1 MLNIVH
7 YCILLDRNNV
17 ALTKKIFVEKG
28 EFEMP
33 TPTMEDYIEQ
43 IYQLIDTK
51 GYARVSDMAEELDVH
66 PSSVTK
72 MVQKLDKDNYLIY
85 ERYRG
90 FVLTEKGKKIGK
102 RLVFRHDL
110 LEQFLELIGVDENN
124 IYDDVEGIEHHLS
137 WNSIDRIGDLVDYF
151 KNDPKRIEELRQI
164 QKENEETS

>member
-1 MLNIVH
+1 
-7 YCILLDRNNV
+7 
-17 ALTKKIFVEKG
+17 
-28 EFEMP
+28 MP

-51 GYARVSDMAEELDVH
+51 GYARVSDIAEELEVH

-72 MVQKLDKDNYLIY
+72 MVQKLDKDNYLNY

-90 FVLTEKGKKIGK
+90 FVLTEKGKKIGE

-110 LEQFLELIGVDENN
+110 LEQFLEIIGVDEEN

-137 WNSIDRIGDLVDYF
+137 WNSIDRIGDLVTYF
-151 KNDPKRIEELRQI
+151 KSDQKRIENLKNI
-164 QKENEETS
+164 QKKNNKTINN